1 MKLLVKINFN
11 TGDFQTLLEYSE
23 FPDIEVTST
32 YSSCCVSIYENTVFI
47 AISQPSSSTDDY
59 IRNTIIKLNILNK
72 DDATDGPTVDTSIAK
87 QSFIFPN
94 EYKKTSTSRD
104 ISCEVAVQQTT
115 NKYRLLC
122 AYEDKG
128 SSNKI
133 VYLSSI
139 NFNSENFENTIL
151 IDQTPYEFGFRLYK
165 LDNYYLRLVLRTGV
179 YDINLN
185 SNFEIISKRVNSNFR
200 VYNSYWNLFTYHNN
214 VIVTY
219 LVGNYINYNGD
230 LVQSND
236 MRIYTPDKDDY
247 YIIFIYKNLNLG
259 NIKMYNYYN
268 DTLDYFTLV
277 YQ

>member
-1 MKLLVKINFN
+1 MKSEIIKTKFHIQIISYFITLMLLNLFFCQINDNFNYGNLESSNTYILDIADYLNLSLIVSSSGNIYNAAPFSTTPRATTSASLNASSACAEVNENFMLAACLTDHLLVKINFN
-11 TGDFQTLLEYSE
+11 TGDFETLLEYSE

-59 IRNTIIKLNILNK
+59 IRNAIIKLNILNK

-133 VYLSSI
+133 FY
-139 NFNSENFENTIL
+139 
-151 IDQTPYEFGFRLYK
+151 
-165 LDNYYLRLVLRTGV
+165 
-179 YDINLN
+179 
-185 SNFEIISKRVNSNFR
+185 
-200 VYNSYWNLFTYHNN
+200 
-214 VIVTY
+214 
-219 LVGNYINYNGD
+219 
-230 LVQSND
+230 
-236 MRIYTPDKDDY
+236 
-247 YIIFIYKNLNLG
+247 
-259 NIKMYNYYN
+259 
-268 DTLDYFTLV
+268 
-277 YQ
+277 